1 MARVFSGAADT
12 VRCEEN
18 TWRLNAGPIDL
29 YPRRW
34 IGYCR
39 EQDHISPATKRAS
52 DEERTAHRSWSF
64 SHLLIKGLF
73 HGKTLALT
81 VTGCGQD
88 EIDRQC
94 SDPLLIAHPHLDP
107 HPLSAFKFFQ
117 DKYPGFYGQKY
128 LRNGDGGSGYAEAE
142 IARSLQL
149 GGIPIVS
156 AIGGKKGGLHGSDLL
171 SPAPKVNRS
180 GLDLTIL
187 TKKQKKSL
195 RKGTDP
201 QPPTNPSKG
210 GIQRMKGHSTPG
222 GTESGGL
229 EAIQIFI
236 KSLSGNTICMQIK
249 TGMLIK
255 NIKDDI
261 QELSGISASHLSLI
275 YAGHTL
281 QEEFS
286 AQHYGIVRDSTI
298 FLSSRLRGGSFG
310 SSSRG
315 TGSFKDAVKG
325 KGVASNKTVPPQDLP
340 GPYIVEKS
348 KQNPVLKID
357 LPEVKNFHD
366 DLSSLAVICRFNGFW
381 PKTDALR
388 QWIHSTWTPN
398 CDILLCTKGFL
409 L

>member
-187 TKKQKKSL
+187 TKKTKEEPAQGHRSAASHQPIEGWHPTYERAFNAWRDRIRRSRSDSNLYKIPVREYNLHADKNRDADKKYKGRYSRVIRYISKSL
-195 RKGTDP
+195 ELDLCRT
-201 QPPTNPSKG
+201 
-210 GIQRMKGHSTPG
+210 HSTG
-222 GTESGGL
+222 R
-229 EAIQIFI
+229 I
-236 KSLSGNTICMQIK
+236 
-249 TGMLIK
+249 
-255 NIKDDI
+255 
-261 QELSGISASHLSLI
+261 
-275 YAGHTL
+275 
-281 QEEFS
+281 FS
-286 AQHYGIVRDSTI
+286 AALWNS
-298 FLSSRLRGGSFG
+298 
-310 SSSRG
+310 
-315 TGSFKDAVKG
+315 
-325 KGVASNKTVPPQDLP
+325 
-340 GPYIVEKS
+340 E
-348 KQNPVLKID
+348 
-357 LPEVKNFHD
+357 
-366 DLSSLAVICRFNGFW
+366 RFNNFS
-381 PKTDALR
+381 KFEAERRKLR
-388 QWIHSTWTPN
+388 I
-398 CDILLCTKGFL
+398 
-409 L
+409 